1 MGFYG
6 NTTDTS
12 KTHFQF
18 DKIFSSRTE
27 MDRACAEGIDE
38 VYTGRFVLVKYDQGA
53 YYPGHILYGY
63 VDPEEPD
70 IIYVDALCT
79 KPYMFVTYIPVID
92 PRQEDWESYYELSAD
107 ERFYIKLTSQNQ
119 FNVNKTY
126 YTHSLKNVDN
136 SLRDDV
142 VSENAIVFKKDITT
156 KVTDGKFYKCIGEDD
171 LHTGKA
177 KWELINAFEDDSI
190 GSYLLNFHLDFT
202 TYGDLFD
209 YRGYDATVWEKTYNE
224 GKGKFIYIANLN
236 AHIPNF
242 EIYGDP
248 PSELPTI
255 AYIDSMSSNDV
266 YRIKVPNFW
275 GFQIK
280 EAEENSPSDQII
292 SQKYYKYDINNK
304 IETDVKENVRADI
317 YFNLNK
323 EEDGQVFSHKNYKL
337 RDDNTKDE
345 IIIAPT
351 GKSGKKYYNTNG
363 DFVEQE
369 DTQELSIHL
378 PIVGNMISD
387 GYDLIYGENELDE
400 ETGLITRP
408 TDTEWY
414 DGNDSDELKNK
425 GNALLGGKTHKLNT
439 LAGTINTIHDLMGQ
453 IIVNLN
459 SFPTSEDIQ
468 NLSPNLI
475 YKIGDNLYR
484 KGTTI
489 ISSIIP
495 DSEYSFTRKR
505 ISEDEF
511 RQNKYYTLENGN
523 FIPVE
528 GAFNSDI
535 EADPGY
541 YLRNINSIRYTPVEL
556 ESFISGQ
563 YYWKDGSN
571 YYCDNSNYIPR
582 YLNRTYYKNIQAT
595 EKSFSI
601 NYVNDGSFFINED
614 DIFKPVFDIIPSSLQ
629 DKYYTIARTGL
640 YNGASVLYYYPNCYY
655 YKDPVE
661 NSWHLATEETYNPN
675 YQYFAFTFSEEP
687 SYGLDENNNVIKYYS
702 VISRQEVSFSTPPD
716 NLNLSEIYIFYEN
729 QYIPYTKLGTLDF
742 INGKD
747 PHVIPWK
754 MYTLNYTEFSSD
766 EIYFSGI
773 YHEKTGDN
781 SYILSYNFNN
791 DPSQKYYLITSVDT
805 VEHPF
810 YVPERYWYEES
821 ENYYVLD
828 RTLQKTNNRQYY
840 IKASLY
846 VYYDEAQECP
856 IGYEWNDYSAYIPP
870 SIQLCFHQD
879 EVTLIRLA
887 EFDEVT
893 DTLYGLLLKL
903 NTLYDNNNDTNRD
916 TNTFKGLYNNLKDS
930 LYQLKKL
937 KPGEILYANDFG
949 QIESMSLSKLKQL
962 LNNI

>member
-1 MGFYG
+1 
-6 NTTDTS
+6 
-12 KTHFQF
+12 
-18 DKIFSSRTE
+18 
-27 MDRACAEGIDE
+27 MDLACADGTDGI
-38 VYTGRFVLVKYDQGA
+38 YQGRFVLVKYDNNA
-53 YYPGHILYGY
+53 ETSFFEDALYGF
-63 VDPEEPD
+63 VSPEETSENRVKMYQDTQCTIPYIYTTYQSIAVNSSNQENIKNNYLNYFLKKNIGGAD
-70 IIYVDALCT
+70 FYIRLSNKDQIVIGITLYEKANSSGVGENTIIYR
-79 KPYMFVTYIPVID
+79 KN
-92 PRQEDWESYYELSAD
+92 
-107 ERFYIKLTSQNQ
+107 LTSQ
-119 FNVNKTY
+119 
-126 YTHSLKNVDN
+126 
-136 SLRDDV
+136 
-142 VSENAIVFKKDITT
+142 VF
-156 KVTDGKFYKCIGEDD
+156 DGKFYKCVGHNSNNEALWNLISDYDGYGE
-171 LHTGKA
+171 
-177 KWELINAFEDDSI
+177 
-190 GSYLLNFHLDFT
+190 YLTNFQIDAT
-202 TYGDLFD
+202 AYGNSFD
-209 YRGYDATVWEKTYNE
+209 ARGYDATVWEKIYN
-224 GKGKFIYIANLN
+224 KGVGQFIQIARLN
-236 AHIPNF
+236 GSVPAF
-242 EIYGDP
+242 EIIPDQ
-248 PSELPTI
+248 PSELPATI
-255 AYIDSMSSNDV
+255 YIDSKSSPDLYKV
-266 YRIKVPNFW
+266 HVPNRW
-275 GFQIK
+275 GFRIK
-280 EAEENSPSDQII
+280 EAEENQPSEQVI
-292 SQKYYKYDINNK
+292 SQKYYNESTQQIISKDIN
-304 IETDVKENVRADI
+304 ADI
-317 YFNLNK
+317 YLNLNQK
-323 EEDGQVFSHKNYKL
+323 DNNGNILNHNKYKIK
-337 RDDNTKDE
+337 DNSTLNE
-345 IIIAPT
+345 INIVPT
-351 GKSGKKYYNTNG
+351 GKSGKKYNNNT
-363 DFVEQE
+363 EI
-369 DTQELSIHL
+369 DTYELSVHL
-378 PIVGNMISD
+378 PMIGNMISD
-387 GYDLIYGENELDE
+387 GYDLIYGENGPDE
-400 ETGLITRP
+400 ETGKITRP

-414 DGNDSDELKNK
+414 EGNDSDELKNK
-425 GNALLGGKTHKLNT
+425 GNALLGGKTHELNT

-475 YKIGDNLYR
+475 YKISDKLYR
-484 KGTTI
+484 KGITT

-528 GAFNSDI
+528 GAFSSDI

-716 NLNLSEIYIFYEN
+716 NLNLSEIYISYEN

-773 YHEKTGDN
+773 YHEKMGDN

-810 YVPERYWYEES
+810 YIPEKYWYEES
-821 ENYYVLD
+821 ESYYVLD
-828 RTLQKTNNRQYY
+828 RALQKTNNRQYY
-840 IKASLY
+840 TKASLY
-846 VYYDEAQECP
+846 VYYDEVQECP

-870 SIQLCFHQD
+870 SIQLCFHQN